1 MRAIAEA
8 EMKWGAS
15 CQRESHMTSRR
26 PILQYILLVGLP
38 LLGVMGVLQLG
49 KKVTAPLP
57 AVGPWPLA
65 NLGTSPAAAGAPN
78 LVTLLLQVAAIV
90 ITARLVGVL
99 FQRIGQPQV
108 MGETVAGI
116 MLGPSFLG
124 WVAPGLSRALFPAA
138 SLSYLGALSQVGLLL
153 FMFLVGLEFNSTRIR
168 NLGRAV
174 LLTSHASISLPFF
187 LGSLAAL
194 FLYPRLSDRHVTF
207 PAFALFLGAAMS
219 ITAFPVLARIL
230 AERRL
235 TRSELGA
242 LAIACAAV
250 DDVTAWG
257 ILAYIVAFVR
267 ASQHAN
273 PLWITFAGV
282 TVFVLL
288 MIYGVRPLLRQFHIA
303 FLRHG
308 RVTETMMAVL
318 LLLLLLSAAMTEWLG
333 IHLLF
338 GAFLFGAILPRDD
351 GFLRGITEKLESV
364 TLVLLLPLFFAF
376 TGLRTSIGVVRGS
389 EMWMYCI
396 LIILIAIVGKLG
408 GSTIASRAAGV
419 PWRNAF
425 ALGILMNTRGLME
438 LVILN
443 IGLEFGVINQTLFS
457 MMVLMALVTTFLTTP
472 LLELVN
478 PVRQSELVE
487 R

>member
-1 MRAIAEA
+1 
-8 EMKWGAS
+8 
-15 CQRESHMTSRR
+15 
-26 PILQYILLVGLP
+26 
-38 LLGVMGVLQLG
+38 
-49 KKVTAPLP
+49 
-57 AVGPWPLA
+57 
-65 NLGTSPAAAGAPN
+65 
-78 LVTLLLQVAAIV
+78 
-90 ITARLVGVL
+90 
-99 FQRIGQPQV
+99 
-108 MGETVAGI
+108 
-116 MLGPSFLG
+116 
-124 WVAPGLSRALFPAA
+124 
-138 SLSYLGALSQVGLLL
+138 
-153 FMFLVGLEFNSTRIR
+153 MFLVGLEFNSTRIR

-174 LLTSHASISLPFF
+174 LLTSHVSISLPFF

-267 ASQHAN
+267 ASQQSN
-273 PLWITFAGV
+273 PLWMTFAGV

-288 MIYGVRPLLRQFHIA
+288 MIYGVRPLLRHFHAA

-351 GFLRGITEKLESV
+351 GFLRGITEKLESI

-376 TGLRTSIGVVRGS
+376 TGLRTSIGVVRGR
-389 EMWMYCI
+389 EMWLYCL
-396 LIILIAIVGKLG
+396 LIIVIAIAGKLG
-408 GSTIASRAAGV
+408 GATIASRAAGV
-419 PWRNAF
+419 PWRNAL

-443 IGLEFGVINQTLFS
+443 IGLEFGVINQALFS
-457 MMVLMALVTTFLTTP
+457 MMVLMALVTTFFTTP
-472 LLELVN
+472 LLEMVN

-487 R
+487 H

>member
-1 MRAIAEA
+1 
-8 EMKWGAS
+8 
-15 CQRESHMTSRR
+15 MTSQRT
-26 PILQYILLVGLP
+26 ILQYIILVGFP
-38 LLGVMGVLQLG
+38 LLGVIGVLELG
-49 KKVTAPLP
+49 KQVTAPLP
-57 AVGPWPLA
+57 VSGP
-65 NLGTSPAAAGAPN
+65 LGASLPPATLAPN

-90 ITARLVGVL
+90 IKARFAGVL

-108 MGETVAGI
+108 MGEIVAGI

-174 LLTSHASISLPFF
+174 LLTSHVSISLPFF

-194 FLYPRLSDRHVTF
+194 FLYPRLSGRHVTF

-235 TRSELGA
+235 TRSELGV

-267 ASQHAN
+267 ASQQSN

-288 MIYGVRPLLRQFHIA
+288 MIYGVRPLLQHFHAA

-318 LLLLLLSAAMTEWLG
+318 LLLLLLSAAMTEWLEASTSCLAPSCSERSSPG
-333 IHLLF
+333 
-338 GAFLFGAILPRDD
+338 
-351 GFLRGITEKLESV
+351 TTTS
-364 TLVLLLPLFFAF
+364 FAASPTNSSPSRSCSCCPCF
-376 TGLRTSIGVVRGS
+376 SPSPAYEHPSAWFAAQR
-389 EMWMYCI
+389 C
-396 LIILIAIVGKLG
+396 
-408 GSTIASRAAGV
+408 GSTVS
-419 PWRNAF
+419 
-425 ALGILMNTRGLME
+425 
-438 LVILN
+438 
-443 IGLEFGVINQTLFS
+443 S
-457 MMVLMALVTTFLTTP
+457 
-472 LLELVN
+472 
-478 PVRQSELVE
+478 SS
-487 R
+487 

>member
-1 MRAIAEA
+1 
-8 EMKWGAS
+8 
-15 CQRESHMTSRR
+15 MTSRP
-26 PILQYILLVGLP
+26 PILQYIILVSFP
-38 LLGVMGVLQLG
+38 LLGVMGVLELG
-49 KKVTAPLP
+49 KTITAPLP
-57 AVGPWPLA
+57 VSGPWPQASL
-65 NLGTSPAAAGAPN
+65 SPAANLAPN

-90 ITARLVGVL
+90 ITARLVGIL

-116 MLGPSFLG
+116 MLGPSLLG
-124 WVAPGLSRALFPAA
+124 WMAPGLSHALFPPS

-194 FLYPRLSDRHVTF
+194 LLYPRLSDRHVTF

-267 ASQHAN
+267 ATQQSN
-273 PLWITFAGV
+273 PLWITFAGI
-282 TVFVLL
+282 TAFVLL
-288 MIYGVRPLLRQFHIA
+288 MIYAVRPLLRQFHVS

-308 RVTETMMAVL
+308 RISENIMAVL
-318 LLLLLLSAAMTEWLG
+318 LLLLLLSAAITEWLG

-351 GFLRGITEKLESV
+351 DFLRGINEKLESI

-376 TGLRTSIGVVRGS
+376 TGLRTSIGLVRGRG
-389 EMWMYCI
+389 MWIYC
-396 LIILIAIVGKLG
+396 LLLILIAITGKLG
-408 GSTIASRAAGV
+408 GSSIAARAAGV

-443 IGLEFGVINQTLFS
+443 IGLEFGVINQGVFS

-472 LLELVN
+472 LLELVL
-478 PVRQSELVE
+478 PARQRELIE

>member
-1 MRAIAEA
+1 MSA
-8 EMKWGAS
+8 
-15 CQRESHMTSRR
+15 RR
-26 PILQYILLVGLP
+26 PILQYIMLVGLP
-38 LLGVMGVLQLG
+38 AAGVIGVLELG
-49 KKVTAPLP
+49 TRAVAPLSAP
-57 AVGPWPLA
+57 AATGIVL
-65 NLGTSPAAAGAPN
+65 TPAAASAPN

-90 ITARLVGVL
+90 ITARLTGLL
-99 FQRIGQPQV
+99 FRRIGQPQV
-108 MGETVAGI
+108 MGEIVAGI
-116 MLGPSFLG
+116 LLGPSFLG
-124 WVAPGLSRALFPAA
+124 WVAPAVSRALFPAT

-174 LLTSHASISLPFF
+174 LFTSHASISLPFF
-187 LGSLAAL
+187 LGSLTAL
-194 FLYPRLSDRHVTF
+194 YLYPRLSDRHVTF

-230 AERRL
+230 SERRL
-235 TRSELGA
+235 TRSDLGS

-267 ASQHAN
+267 ASQQSN
-273 PLWITFAGV
+273 PLWLTFAGV
-282 TVFVLL
+282 TVFVLAML
-288 MIYGVRPLLRQFHIA
+288 YGVRPLLRQFHTA

-308 RVTETMMAVL
+308 RVNENMMAVL
-318 LLLLLLSAAMTEWLG
+318 LLLLLLSAAITEWLG

-351 GFLRGITEKLESV
+351 DFIRGVTEKLESI

-376 TGLRTSIGVVRGS
+376 TGLRTSIGVVRGGP
-389 EMWMYCI
+389 MWIYCL
-396 LIILIAIVGKLG
+396 LIILVAVAGKLG
-408 GSTIASRAAGV
+408 GSTIASLAAGV
-419 PWRNAF
+419 PWRNAL

-443 IGLEFGVINQTLFS
+443 IGLDFGVINEALFS

-478 PVRQSELVE
+478 PVRQREPAEPLLASA
-487 R
+487 RRS

>member
-1 MRAIAEA
+1 MPA
-8 EMKWGAS
+8 
-15 CQRESHMTSRR
+15 RR
-26 PILQYILLVGLP
+26 PILQYLILVGVP
-38 LLGVMGVLQLG
+38 LLGVVGVLE
-49 KKVTAPLP
+49 
-57 AVGPWPLA
+57 
-65 NLGTSPAAAGAPN
+65 LGTGVIAPAPSISPSQAALRAVASPALALN

-116 MLGPSFLG
+116 MLGPSLLG
-124 WVAPGLSRALFPAA
+124 WIAPGLYHALFPAT

-153 FMFLVGLEFNSTRIR
+153 FMFLVGLEFNSTVIR

-174 LLTSHASISLPFF
+174 LLTSHVSISAPFL
-187 LGSLAAL
+187 LGSLLAL
-194 FLYPRLSDRHVTF
+194 FLYPRLSDHSVTF

-235 TRSELGA
+235 TRTDLGT

-250 DDVTAWG
+250 DDVTAWC

-267 ASQHAN
+267 ASHESK
-273 PLWITFAGV
+273 PLWLTLVGV
-282 TVFVLL
+282 TAFAVL
-288 MIYGVRPLLRQFHIA
+288 MIYGVRRLLRQFQLS
-303 FLRHG
+303 FERNG
-308 RVTETMMAVL
+308 RITENMMAVL

-338 GAFLFGAILPRDD
+338 GAFLFGAILPRDN
-351 GFLRGITEKLESV
+351 GFMRAVNEKLESI
-364 TLVLLLPLFFAF
+364 TLVLLLPLFFAY
-376 TGLRTSIGVVRGS
+376 TGLRTSIGLVRGPA
-389 EMWMYCI
+389 MWIDCL
-396 LIILIAIVGKLG
+396 LIILVAVAGKLG
-408 GSTIASRAAGV
+408 GSTIAARAAGV
-419 PWRNAF
+419 PWRNAI

-443 IGLEFGVINQTLFS
+443 IGLELGVINQTLFS

-472 LLELVN
+472 LLQIIHPAPQQAFASTVPAARD
-478 PVRQSELVE
+478 PVVE
-487 R
+487 

>member
-1 MRAIAEA
+1 MF
-8 EMKWGAS
+8 
-15 CQRESHMTSRR
+15 TRR
-26 PILQYILLVGLP
+26 PILLYAILVGVP
-38 LLGVMGVLQLG
+38 LLGVVGVLELG
-49 KKVTAPLP
+49 NGVTAPAP
-57 AVGPWPLA
+57 AISPSQPGSSPVA
-65 NLGTSPAAAGAPN
+65 SPALPLN
-78 LVTLLLQVAAIV
+78 LVTLLLQVAVIV
-90 ITARLVGVL
+90 ITARLVGLL

-108 MGETVAGI
+108 MGETVAGV
-116 MLGPSFLG
+116 MLGPSLLG
-124 WVAPGLSRALFPAA
+124 WVAPGLYHALFPAA
-138 SLSYLGALSQVGLLL
+138 GLSYLGALSQVGLLL
-153 FMFLVGLEFNSTRIR
+153 FMFLVGLEFNSTMIR

-174 LLTSHASISLPFF
+174 VLTSHVSISAPFL
-187 LGSLAAL
+187 LGSLLAL
-194 FLYPRLSDRHVTF
+194 YLYPHLSDQSVTF

-235 TRSELGA
+235 TRTELGT

-250 DDVTAWG
+250 DDVTAWC

-267 ASQHAN
+267 ASHESK
-273 PLWITFAGV
+273 PLWLTLVGV
-282 TVFVLL
+282 TAFALL
-288 MIYGVRPLLRQFHIA
+288 MIYGARRLLRQVQVSFA
-303 FLRHG
+303 RNG
-308 RVTETMMAVL
+308 RITENMMAAL

-338 GAFLFGAILPRDD
+338 GAFLFGAIRPRDN
-351 GFLRGITEKLESV
+351 GFMRAVIEKLESI

-376 TGLRTSIGVVRGS
+376 TGLRTSIGLVRGTA
-389 EMWMYCI
+389 MWIDCL
-396 LIILIAIVGKLG
+396 LIILVAVAGKLG

-419 PWRNAF
+419 PWRNAI

-443 IGLEFGVINQTLFS
+443 IGLELGVINQTLFS

-472 LLELVN
+472 LLQIFH
-478 PVRQSELVE
+478 PSRQQTLASAVSSGES